1 MFYPISGCKR
11 LVEAVSNALFS
22 LAVLMVVLGG
32 MAPNAEAA
40 EFSEIEQRGYL
51 IVGVKEN
58 LPPLGS
64 RDADGELEGLE
75 IDLARWLAESLL
87 GDAQAVVFQPLTNQ
101 GRLSALL
108 NDQVD
113 LVIARLTVTVSRAR
127 LVDFSTPYY
136 LDGTGLITRN
146 ESFQSLSDLRQ
157 QTIAVL
163 NGSDTIAVVRSH
175 IPSAQ
180 LVGVDSYEDAK
191 TLLDTNQ
198 VTAFAADA
206 SLLTGWVSHEPGYYM
221 LPMLLSTEALAV
233 GMPRGLQY
241 EALRQQVNEAIA
253 QWHAE
258 GMLRERVLYW
268 GLPDVG
274 IPPEWGRELELA
286 PESES
291 TPEE

>member
-1 MFYPISGCKR
+1 MTRYPRFAGQR
-11 LVEAVSNALFS
+11 LAKAAGAMLSSLVAL
-22 LAVLMVVLGG
+22 VVVLEGVTSKIR
-32 MAPNAEAA
+32 AA
-40 EFSEIEQRGYL
+40 ELSEIEQRGYL
-51 IVGVKEN
+51 IVGVKDN

-64 RDADGELEGLE
+64 RDASGELEGLE

-101 GRLSALL
+101 ERLSALL

-146 ESFQSLSDLRQ
+146 AAFQSLADLRQ
-157 QTIAVL
+157 QPIAVL

-175 IPSAQ
+175 IPTAR
-180 LVGVDSYEDAK
+180 LVGVESYEDAQN
-191 TLLDTNQ
+191 LLDTNQ

-206 SLLTGWVSHEPGYYM
+206 SLLTGWVQREPSYHI
-221 LPMLLSTEALAV
+221 LPIFLSTEALAV

-241 EALRQQVNEAIA
+241 DSLRQQVNESIVEW
-253 QWHAE
+253 QTE
-258 GMLRERVLYW
+258 GILRERVVHW
-268 GLPDVG
+268 GLPDIG
-274 IPPEWGRELELA
+274 IPPEFGNRIPQIVPTEQ
-286 PESES
+286 P
-291 TPEE
+291 